1 MDLALGMA
9 GKDRTR
15 QCEVRLRCHGDLDA
29 VTAGLG
35 FQLVWGSLGDD
46 RTPVDDDDPAGQLI
60 SFF

>member
-1 MDLALGMA
+1 MA